1 MASNCSFCGVKY
13 KLLNTGIE
21 GFDDEKKR
29 TLCLECFKVF
39 KYKICPEV
47 YELFHEGVEKKE
59 IMDSVISNHS
69 LSESGKNYVSDY
81 IETVIEYE
89 NEKNTRLKE
98 EPKQLT
104 GELKKKALEKSK
116 FQKLTTGHFFDGY
129 KITDY
134 KGIISGETVVGTGVL
149 SELLASGSDLFGIES
164 DSFSEKM
171 RTAKELSIEKLKI
184 QSALVEGNA
193 IIGIAFDYITLS
205 NNMIGV
211 SANGTAVVIE
221 KVE

>member
-1 MASNCSFCGVKY
+1 MASNCSFCGAKY
-13 KLLNTGIE
+13 KFLNTGIE

-47 YELFHEGVEKKE
+47 YELFREGFEKKE
-59 IMDSVISNHS
+59 IMDRVISNHS

-81 IETVIEYE
+81 IDTVIEY
-89 NEKNTRLKE
+89 EKNTRLKE
-98 EPKQLT
+98 EHKQLT
-104 GELKKKALEKSK
+104 EELKKNALEKSK

-134 KGIISGETVVGTGVL
+134 KGIISGETVIGTGIL
-149 SELLASGSDLFGIES
+149 SEFLASGSDLFGIES
-164 DSFSEKM
+164 NSFSEKM
-171 RTAKELSIEKLKI
+171 RTAKELSVEKLKI

-193 IIGIAFDYITLS
+193 IIGIDFDYITLS

-211 SANGTAVVIE
+211 SVNGTAVVIE

>member
-1 MASNCSFCGVKY
+1 MASNCSFCGAKY
-13 KLLNTGIE
+13 KFLNTGIE

-47 YELFHEGVEKKE
+47 YELFREGFEKKE
-59 IMDSVISNHS
+59 IMDRVISNHS

-81 IETVIEYE
+81 IDTVIEY
-89 NEKNTRLKE
+89 EKNTRLKE
-98 EPKQLT
+98 EHKQLT
-104 GELKKKALEKSK
+104 EELKKNALEKSK

-134 KGIISGETVVGTGVL
+134 KGIISGETVIGTGIL
-149 SELLASGSDLFGIES
+149 SEFLASGSDLFGIES
-164 DSFSEKM
+164 NSFSEKM

-193 IIGIAFDYITLS
+193 IIGIDFDYITLS

>member
-1 MASNCSFCGVKY
+1 MASNCSFCGAKY
-13 KLLNTGIE
+13 KFLNTGIE

-47 YELFHEGVEKKE
+47 YELFREGFEKKE
-59 IMDSVISNHS
+59 IMDRVISNHS

-81 IETVIEYE
+81 IDTVIEY
-89 NEKNTRLKE
+89 EKNTRLKE
-98 EPKQLT
+98 EHKQLT
-104 GELKKKALEKSK
+104 EELKKNALEKSK
-116 FQKLTTGHFFDGY
+116 SQKLTTGHFFDGY

-134 KGIISGETVVGTGVL
+134 KGIISGETVIGTGIL
-149 SELLASGSDLFGIES
+149 SEFLASGSDLFGIES
-164 DSFSEKM
+164 NSFSEKM

-193 IIGIAFDYITLS
+193 IIGIDFDYITLS